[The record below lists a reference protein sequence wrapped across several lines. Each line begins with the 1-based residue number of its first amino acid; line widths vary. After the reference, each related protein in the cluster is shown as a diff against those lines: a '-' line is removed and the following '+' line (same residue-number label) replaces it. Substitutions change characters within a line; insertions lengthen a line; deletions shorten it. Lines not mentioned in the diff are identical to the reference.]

1 MPAASGC
8 RTGSVSHLLLLF
20 LAICSS
26 DCAGRMPGARTQSK
40 LPIEI
45 VAENRQTSSHVCT
58 QPQTHAFRSGSES
71 DTNVGAGC
79 SCHPTGSHHLRST
92 RVPLHPVWPRASCT
106 LPSTDLQ
113 SGNRKQAAR
122 SVYSAVVNR
131 GLGSGYIPTGDRPWS
146 PVGQGG
152 MLWARISDLRGTA
165 TFAHAPV
172 GFFPRRNWGL
182 WLRPVGYGSLIAPF
196 HKMWHRGLV

>member
-1 MPAASGC
+1 MVFSGASTKVPAASGC
-8 RTGSVSHLLLLF
+8 RIGSVSHLLLPF

-26 DCAGRMPGARTQSK
+26 DQAGRMHGVRTQSK

-45 VAENRQTSSHVCT
+45 VAGIRQPSSHICT

-106 LPSTDLQ
+106 LFGTEVCPMQGMQFTHEPQYIKLERCSTAFE
-113 SGNRKQAAR
+113 STHAGEITGTR
-122 SVYSAVVNR
+122 SSKNDYQVE
-131 GLGSGYIPTGDRPWS
+131 
-146 PVGQGG
+146 
-152 MLWARISDLRGTA
+152 
-165 TFAHAPV
+165 
-172 GFFPRRNWGL
+172 
-182 WLRPVGYGSLIAPF
+182 
-196 HKMWHRGLV
+196 